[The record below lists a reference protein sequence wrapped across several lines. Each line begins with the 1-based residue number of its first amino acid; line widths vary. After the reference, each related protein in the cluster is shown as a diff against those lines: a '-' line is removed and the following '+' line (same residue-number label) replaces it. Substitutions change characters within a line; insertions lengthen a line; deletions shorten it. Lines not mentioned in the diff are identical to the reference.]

1 MEINDDNATERYRQ
15 IAQEAH
21 DDAMMYRDK
30 LEAAELRIA
39 ELEQS
44 LKRQAKAAISGMDA
58 AKAVASS
65 NLEHATRLRAESSPE
80 TLESER
86 AANALLTERVA
97 ELEEREQALAAQ
109 FVALQD
115 AATDLIHA
123 SSEEDAG
130 DAMDRIGDCSEKQ
143 ARDILSRRDALKQA
157 EALEHRADCIMA
169 EAGYLESFRREVA
182 GLLRADAGEKRRQTE
197 A

>member
-44 LKRQAKAAISGMDA
+44 LERQAKAAISGMDA

-65 NLEHATRLRAESSPE
+65 NLEHATRLHSECSPE
-80 TLESER
+80 ALESER

-97 ELEEREQALAAQ
+97 ELEEREQSLWETLVKIADHIGIDYQAARGRDGKPSDVYIEHINRVKTLAQADELANCCDILTDKGH
-109 FVALQD
+109 VD
-115 AATDLIHA
+115 AAIEVHSLNQ
-123 SSEEDAG
+123 E
-130 DAMDRIGDCSEKQ
+130 
-143 ARDILSRRDALKQA
+143 RRQQA
-157 EALEHRADCIMA
+157 EA
-169 EAGYLESFRREVA
+169 
-182 GLLRADAGEKRRQTE
+182 
-197 A
+197 